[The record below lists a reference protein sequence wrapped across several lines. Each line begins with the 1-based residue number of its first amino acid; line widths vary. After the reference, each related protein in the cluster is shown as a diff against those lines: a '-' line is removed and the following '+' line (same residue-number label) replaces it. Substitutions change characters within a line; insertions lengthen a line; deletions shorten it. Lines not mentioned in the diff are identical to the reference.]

1 MGLNIEKLR
10 KELSELAA
18 TVNIYTVARDEF
30 GLDVDEKLDSQRDVI
45 EQMVAVEYE
54 NQFN

>member
-10 KELSELAA
+10 KELSELAG
-18 TVNIYTVARDEF
+18 TVNIYAVARDEF
-30 GLDVDEKLDSQRDVI
+30 GLDVDEKLDSQCDVI

>member
-10 KELSELAA
+10 KELSELAV

-45 EQMVAVEYE
+45 EKCVAVEYE

>member
-45 EQMVAVEYE
+45 EQCVAVEYE
-54 NQFN
+54 NQFL

>member
-10 KELSELAA
+10 KELSELAV

-45 EQMVAVEYE
+45 EQCVAIEYE
-54 NQFN
+54 NQFL

>member
-10 KELSELAA
+10 KELSELAG
-18 TVNIYTVARDEF
+18 TVNIYAVARDEF

-45 EQMVAVEYE
+45 EKCVAVEYE
-54 NQFN
+54 NQFL